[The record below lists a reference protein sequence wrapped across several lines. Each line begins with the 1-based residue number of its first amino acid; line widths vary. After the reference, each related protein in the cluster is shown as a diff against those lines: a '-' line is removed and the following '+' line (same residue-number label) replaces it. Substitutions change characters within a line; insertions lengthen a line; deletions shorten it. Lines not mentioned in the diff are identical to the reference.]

1 MKRLRRKSCWNPGQR
16 SWRSRQ
22 RESSPGSWDRHVG
35 RVSHRCSRSAQRRTP
50 HGCRQQSGLGKKRM
64 ISINWLELLVGNLIV
79 LASLRL
85 FARPVPYGA
94 TPLCMK
100 LSQPRITKICFSF
113 KLTTIVAMAD
123 QIQPSYR
130 NEIWS
135 PDRPPDL
142 RVCKLTFRCMSWKQ
156 KCWQRYSCYW
166 IVHGHGIKSYMLV
179 VYKLIWSGI
188 TRSKEMNKKNQTYI
202 PLLLAGEFH
211 LSGGGCCL
219 KTLTRRCLC
228 VGGCL
233 IPPEAA
239 AMWGRWGGGVL
250 PHCGSVWNGSGACGC
265 YAVPPSYG
273 DAWWQRAVASGGL
286 RERRSRS
293 PVSRGGAM
301 VVAGVARLLLLGDC
315 AGKGCHSS
323 GPLCWDG
330 KMSFWKCFEV
340 KKYTMHSINPLTL
353 EL

>member
-123 QIQPSYR
+123 QIQPFEAR
-130 NEIWS
+130 TARLIWEFAS
-135 PDRPPDL
+135 WLLDACLGSKSVDRGILVIGSCMDTVSNHTCWWWFTSWFGQEL
-142 RVCKLTFRCMSWKQ
+142 QGQKKWIKKIKLTFHCCWLVNSIWVVVVVAWKL
-156 KCWQRYSCYW
+156 WQ
-166 IVHGHGIKSYMLV
+166 
-179 VYKLIWSGI
+179 
-188 TRSKEMNKKNQTYI
+188 
-202 PLLLAGEFH
+202 
-211 LSGGGCCL
+211 
-219 KTLTRRCLC
+219 
-228 VGGCL
+228 
-233 IPPEAA
+233 
-239 AMWGRWGGGVL
+239 GGV
-250 PHCGSVWNGSGACGC
+250 CV
-265 YAVPPSYG
+265 
-273 DAWWQRAVASGGL
+273 
-286 RERRSRS
+286 
-293 PVSRGGAM
+293 
-301 VVAGVARLLLLGDC
+301 
-315 AGKGCHSS
+315 
-323 GPLCWDG
+323 
-330 KMSFWKCFEV
+330 
-340 KKYTMHSINPLTL
+340 
-353 EL
+353 